1 MHTSSYQDL
10 SRKMPQLHNW
20 KTKVVNHKYA
30 SNDISYLYFPGV
42 LLGQASV
49 APRFKRRGAL
59 VARPSRVRRS
69 MASVRKW
76 QVRPRDPIRAPLR
89 AQTPAR

>member
-42 LLGQASV
+42 LLG
-49 APRFKRRGAL
+49 
-59 VARPSRVRRS
+59 
-69 MASVRKW
+69 
-76 QVRPRDPIRAPLR
+76 
-89 AQTPAR
+89 